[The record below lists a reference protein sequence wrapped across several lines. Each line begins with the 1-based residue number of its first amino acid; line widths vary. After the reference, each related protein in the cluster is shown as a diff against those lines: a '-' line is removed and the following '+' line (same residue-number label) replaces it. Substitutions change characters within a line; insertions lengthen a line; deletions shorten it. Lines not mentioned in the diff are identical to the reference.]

1 MASLKDFNTF
11 GIDVNARVLHHITS
25 VEDLKIFTFKK
36 RDEFFILGGGSNMLL
51 TKDVE
56 IPVLKNGICG
66 ITTIESS
73 EHQAVV
79 KVGGGENWHQFVLW
93 ALSQNLGGIENLS
106 LIPGTVGASPI
117 QNIGAYGVEVADVI
131 SKVYAYDMLNQKEV
145 SFRPGE
151 CNFAY
156 RDSIFKSSEHKG
168 QFFILY
174 VEFKLHKAIHEVNLS
189 YGPIKNVLQEK
200 GISTPNIQDVS
211 QAVIEIRQSKLPD
224 PAVTG
229 NSGSFFKNPIV
240 LKKVQEKID
249 EDYDYVPFYP
259 VGNDTHVKI
268 PAGWLI
274 EKCGWKGK
282 RVGNTGN
289 YKYQSLIIVNHGNAT
304 GAEIYD
310 HAKNVRQSVKD
321 KFGITLEFEVNII

>member
-1 MASLKDFNTF
+1 MPSLKDFNTF
-11 GIDVNARVLHHITS
+11 GIDVNAGVLNHIRS
-25 VEDLKIFTFKK
+25 VDDLKVFSFNK
-36 RDEFFILGGGSNMLL
+36 RDEYFILGGGSNVLL
-51 TKDVE
+51 TQNIE
-56 IPVLKNGICG
+56 IPVLKNEIMGIS
-66 ITTIESS
+66 IVENNENHATI
-73 EHQAVV
+73 

-93 ALSQNLGGIENLS
+93 ALTQNLGGIENLS

-131 SKVYAYDMLNQKEV
+131 SRVHAYDMLNQQEV
-145 SFRPGE
+145 SFNPEE
-151 CNFAY
+151 CSFAY
-156 RDSIFKSSEHKG
+156 RDSIFKSSKYKG
-168 QFFILY
+168 QFFILE
-174 VEFKLHKAIHEVNLS
+174 VEFKLHTNINEVNVS

-224 PAVTG
+224 PAVIG

-240 LKKVQEKID
+240 LKKVQEEIE

-259 VGNDTHVKI
+259 VDNDTHVKI

-274 EKCGWKGK
+274 EQCGWKGK

-289 YKYQSLIIVNHGNAT
+289 YKHQSLIIVNHGNAT

-321 KFGITLEFEVNII
+321 EFGITLEFEVNII